1 MVYLAELAAC
11 DESSIEA
18 YKKDA
23 KVTDLAGR
31 HILLDGSCVALAH
44 VVCAFGCR
52 SRVSMVS
59 FSH

>member
-1 MVYLAELAAC
+1 MVYLAERAVC
-11 DESSIEA
+11 DESSMEA
-18 YKKDA
+18 YGKDA

-44 VVCAFGCR
+44 VVYAFGCR
-52 SRVSMVS
+52 SRVNIVS